1 MANVSRALRHKRHL
15 RRHANQMLRAAK
27 GSRKDALKYFSL
39 LMTVL
44 AQKGGEIVVTK
55 GTIEQVEAKLT
66 RLSFEI
72 VKDKYVPEEFTI
84 RLVEAPEP
92 ATIADPENADS
103 SGEPFDDGEDGMDV
117 ASEGAQEIP

>member
-1 MANVSRALRHKRHL
+1 
-15 RRHANQMLRAAK
+15 MLRAAK

-55 GTIEQVEAKLT
+55 GTIEQVEKSLP

-72 VKDKYVPEEFTI
+72 VKNGEAGEFTL
-84 RLVEAPEP
+84 RMVEAPEP
-92 ATIADPENADS
+92 AGDDLATGDPEVDTPN
-103 SGEPFDDGEDGMDV
+103 PV
-117 ASEGAQEIP
+117 AEAEA